1 MESWNAPNSELV
13 LKWESPNPI
22 GENDFSQPENT
33 VLKIQTC
40 EAITVYK
47 EPGSEAPAK
56 NELGNLPRIVGRKIN
71 GNYSTLMLD
80 FILKREIG
88 QYVFEYYVP
97 SMMLVMIAGFPS
109 G

>member
-1 MESWNAPNSELV
+1 MRKICSLTNINHQSVSGSAPNSELV

-56 NELGNLPRIVGRKIN
+56 NELGNLPRIVGRKI
-71 GNYSTLMLD
+71 SKITTSLD
-80 FILKREIG
+80 I
-88 QYVFEYYVP
+88 
-97 SMMLVMIAGFPS
+97 
-109 G
+109 